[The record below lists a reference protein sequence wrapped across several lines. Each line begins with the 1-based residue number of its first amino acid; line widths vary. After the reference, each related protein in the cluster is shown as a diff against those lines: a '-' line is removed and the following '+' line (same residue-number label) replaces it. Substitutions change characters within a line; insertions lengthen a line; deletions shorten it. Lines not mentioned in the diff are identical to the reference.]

1 MKKSMIAISI
11 FAIVLLLLQITSMAA
26 GSIAPSPRSLSITTG
41 GIGSFTITASNSCG
55 RVDISSSNPSV
66 ATVTSASSQ
75 WLENNSTSVS
85 VKGVAAGT
93 ASITVRLSDAATFD
107 EEELTGSYTVTVTVK
122 DPAPSAPAPSTPTP
136 STPAPSKPAP
146 VVNNLSNNNK
156 LSEIS
161 VEGYELTKKDENNY
175 ELILTNDID
184 KIKINAKAEDVK
196 STVEGIGEKTVEIG
210 INAFEVIVTSESK
223 KQNKY
228 VINVTRKDAF
238 YLEDLN
244 YAVDTLQD
252 NIINIKLRKDEI
264 ITKEHIQK
272 VKESGK
278 TINFN
283 YFDENNTNVYT
294 WIMDGTKINTIN
306 DVNINVNFA
315 SNYAKDIE
323 TLANYASGINLN
335 LAQTELLPE
344 GTKLKIYVGNRYAEG
359 DLLYIY
365 IYNKVNLE
373 LENLSSVTVANGYI
387 ELEIKENE
395 EYFISKAFVEKKVE
409 ENGIN
414 LINILII
421 IIIIETI
428 IIITLLI
435 LDYNNAN
442 PISKIKNK
450 NNSPKTKN
458 IKDNK

>member
-1 MKKSMIAISI
+1 MKKSIIGISI
-11 FAIVLLLLQITSMAA
+11 FVIVLLLLQITSMAA

-41 GIGSFTITASNSCG
+41 KTASFTITASNAAG
-55 RVDISSSNPSV
+55 RVDISSSNSSV
-66 ATVTSASSQ
+66 ATVTSGSSQ
-75 WLENNSTSVS
+75 WVENNSVTVT
-85 VKGVAAGT
+85 VKGVSAGN
-93 ASITVRLSDAATFD
+93 ASIVVRLSDAATFD
-107 EEELTGSYTVTVTVK
+107 EEELTGSYTVNVSVS
-122 DPAPSAPAPSTPTP
+122 DPVSNTPTPSAPAPSTP
-136 STPAPSKPAP
+136 AP
-146 VVNNLSNNNK
+146 VVSNLSNNNK

-175 ELILTNDID
+175 ELTLPNNID
-184 KIKINAKAEDVK
+184 KININAKAEDAK
-196 STVEGIGEKTVEIG
+196 ATVEGIGEKKVEIG
-210 INAFEVIVTSESK
+210 TNALEVIVTSESK
-223 KQNKY
+223 RQNKY

-252 NIINIKLRKDEI
+252 NIINIKLRKDET

-278 TINFN
+278 IVNFN
-283 YFDENNTNVYT
+283 YFDENNTNVYS

-306 DVNINVNFA
+306 DVNINVNFT
-315 SNYAKDIE
+315 SDYAKDIE

-335 LAQTELLPE
+335 LVQKELLPE
-344 GTKLKIYVGNRYAEG
+344 GTKLKIYVGNRYADG

-365 IYNKVNLE
+365 VYNKVNFE

-414 LINILII
+414 IINILII

-450 NNSPKTKN
+450 
-458 IKDNK
+458 KDKE